1 MTIFLLRHTT
11 PDVAKGVCYG
21 QTDVPVAS
29 TFVGEAADAAS
40 RLRFCDCDV
49 ERAVVVSSP
58 LQRCT
63 RLAESLCAPISNAY
77 TTDDRLKE
85 MHFGD
90 WEMQP
95 WSAIE
100 ESALTAWMNDF
111 VNVAAPAGESFQML
125 YDRSIAAMEEH
136 EAQFGGETGGLVVIA
151 HAGIIRAIL
160 AHALELPLRKA
171 FSLELGYGSI
181 SAIRRRNRR
190 SEVLFVNR

>member
-1 MTIFLLRHTT
+1 MTIYLLRHTT
-11 PDVAKGVCYG
+11 PDVAKGICYG
-21 QTDVPVAS
+21 QTDLPVAS
-29 TFVGEAADAAS
+29 TFAGEATDTAS
-40 RLRFCDCDV
+40 RLRSCACDI
-49 ERAVVVSSP
+49 EHAVVVSSP
-58 LQRCT
+58 LRRCT
-63 RLAESLCAPISNAY
+63 RLAESLCTMSSNTY

-100 ESALTAWMNDF
+100 EAALNAWMNDF

-125 YDRSIAAMEEH
+125 HDRSIAAVEEH
-136 EAQFGGETGGLVVIA
+136 EARFGGETGGLVIIA
-151 HAGIIRAIL
+151 HAGIIRALL

-181 SAIRRRNRR
+181 SAIQRRKGR